1 VTAVQR
7 QRDAARAIK
16 LADGT
21 YLIRSGC
28 CQPRT
33 CAPAEGMRC
42 CLSARCE
49 CAWGPRWVGNWTTP
63 PAVKTHTVRNVAIV
77 GTVVSVSAAITAAT
91 VWVIATNIVAVVIT
105 LALTGLLAATVASIR
120 GRRGRG
126 GYTVNNYYR

>member
-33 CAPAEGMRC
+33 CAPDEGMRC

-49 CAWGPRWVGNWTTP
+49 CAWGPRWVGNWTAP

-77 GTVVSVSAAITAAT
+77 AAAVSASSACVLAA
-91 VWVIATNIVAVVIT
+91 VWFIAANIVAVVIT
-105 LALTGLLAATVASIR
+105 LALTGLLAATLASIR